1 MTFTRLLTPI
11 LGFLML
17 STIANAQTVKVDQQ
31 NRTIEISA
39 ESSIQVVADRV
50 TITVGYRNYGPT
62 HEEAFANNSRIAD
75 RILKSWK
82 AAGVDEKS
90 ISTSTLS
97 SRTVTPESD
106 WKELTPT
113 ERKQRQYEV
122 FQSWTI
128 SETPDAAEK
137 LLDIAVDAGANE
149 VGPPEWALADAGTTE
164 SQAYASAL
172 MKAHAIAD
180 QMAKSFGGKVGSLLY
195 ASNEQRQMGVLG
207 GVAGGMAGGV
217 IRRSVNARPE
227 TKLLPQKIEKTGY
240 VRAIFALE

>member
-1 MTFTRLLTPI
+1 MPDDRRRPKAF
-11 LGFLML
+11 
-17 STIANAQTVKVDQQ
+17 KVNQQ

-39 ESSIQVVADRV
+39 SSSIKITADRV
-50 TITVGYRNYGPT
+50 TIVVGFHNYGPS
-62 HEEAFANNSRIAD
+62 HEAAFDQNSRVAAQ
-75 RILKSWK
+75 ILKAWK
-82 AAGVDEKS
+82 DAGVSEKKIATKLFELPDRHSRDDLEGHDTGGTESKSSMKFFSPGESRKPRTLRKSSS
-90 ISTSTLS
+90 ILLSMPAPTTLV
-97 SRTVTPESD
+97 R
-106 WKELTPT
+106 
-113 ERKQRQYEV
+113 
-122 FQSWTI
+122 
-128 SETPDAAEK
+128 
-137 LLDIAVDAGANE
+137 
-149 VGPPEWALADAGTTE
+149 PEWALADAGTTE